1 MKREHKE
8 IQIVIK
14 SLLLYLTLDFSDVKH
29 LFNIIHDSRVFATKS
44 DAEIDIFL
52 LSLGKSVRCE
62 EQMKSL
68 VA

>member
-1 MKREHKE
+1 VERGHKE
-8 IQIVIK
+8 LQMVIK
-14 SLLLYLTLDFSDVKH
+14 ALLLHLTLDFSDVKH
-29 LFNIIHDSRVFATKS
+29 LFNIIHDCRVFATKS

-52 LSLGKSVRCE
+52 LSLGKSIPCE